1 MPRQPRYA
9 KRRATEAHDAVLAGK
24 SAHKALALALGIS
37 PTTLK
42 LWLEQQPDFAS
53 AVADARA
60 ELNRQRAEAA
70 PARAGRKSKYA
81 PGMDETARL
90 HAATGKTDEDI
101 AHELGVSLTTLRN
114 WRQSH
119 PGLHQAIQEG
129 RDCWAVTTVEQ
140 SLIKRA
146 QGYEYEETTT
156 ETGDKGERIVTMQRH
171 MPPDTRAAQFVLTNR
186 APERWK
192 QKQEVEHKGEVG
204 LSLPDAV
211 RELFNNV
218 MGDRLPTADVAGESS
233 KSLLSPSASRQSLLT
248 AAAHVAGRGGDQ

>member
-60 ELNRQRAEAA
+60 ELARQRAEAA

-101 AHELGVSLTTLRN
+101 AHELDVSLTTLRN

-119 PGLHQAIQEG
+119 PGLRQAIQEG

-140 SLIKRA
+140 SLINLKKSLIESRA
-146 QGYEYEETTT
+146 FQADGMMPVSSFNFPLNGIPAFLCGGHPLHLLRPASRYECLQCS
-156 ETGDKGERIVTMQRH
+156 RS
-171 MPPDTRAAQFVLTNR
+171 VLNR
-186 APERWK
+186 A
-192 QKQEVEHKGEVG
+192 
-204 LSLPDAV
+204 
-211 RELFNNV
+211 
-218 MGDRLPTADVAGESS
+218 
-233 KSLLSPSASRQSLLT
+233 
-248 AAAHVAGRGGDQ
+248 

>member
-1 MPRQPRYA
+1 MARHARDAPLA
-9 KRRATEAHDAVLAGK
+9 RAR
-24 SAHKALALALGIS
+24 ALGIT
-37 PTTLK
+37 PTTRK
-42 LWLEQQPDFAS
+42 LWLDQPPDSAS
-53 AVADARA
+53 AGADARA
-60 ELNRQRAEAA
+60 ELARQRAEAA

-101 AHELGVSLTTLRN
+101 AHELDVSLTTLRN

-119 PGLHQAIQEG
+119 PGLRQAIQEG

-186 APERWK
+186 APERWTN
-192 QKQEVEHKGEVG
+192 KQEVEVSG
-204 LSLPDAV
+204 LDALA
-211 RELFNNV
+211 E
-218 MGDRLPTADVAGESS
+218 RLA
-233 KSLLSPSASRQSLLT
+233 R
-248 AAAHVAGRGGDQ
+248 AAQRVTE